1 MQSDNNA
8 VPKEEKNTISRRN
21 VLEAL
26 GTGIVAAGVI
36 GCTSR
41 EDATLTY
48 DDELTPELYHS
59 SVRALVQAF
68 LDRIETVNAKINAVV
83 VLAGDEALDAA
94 KEADAQLSRGEMTG
108 PLHGV
113 PMTIKDSIDT
123 AGVVTTYG
131 TKGRSTFVPPKD
143 ATVVARLK
151 SSGAILMGKTNTPEF
166 TLSYERK

>member
-1 MQSDNNA
+1 MQFDDSA

-21 VLEAL
+21 ILEAL
-26 GTGIVAAGVI
+26 GTGIIASGVI

-41 EDATLTY
+41 ENATLAY
-48 DDELTPELYHS
+48 DDELTPEIYYSSARALASAIRSRDVS
-59 SVRALVQAF
+59 SVEVVQAF
-68 LDRIETVNAKINAVV
+68 LDRIETVNAMINAVV

-94 KEADAQLSRGEMTG
+94 KEADAQLARGQVTG

-131 TKGRSTFVPPKD
+131 TKGRSTSCHRRMQ
-143 ATVVARLK
+143 RLWR
-151 SSGAILMGKTNTPEF
+151 G
-166 TLSYERK
+166 